1 MEIITYQDKYKD
13 AVIEL
18 ISEIKEKEFGNP
30 RKNRPDLLNIK
41 EFYQK
46 TGRGNFWIA
55 LENDKLV
62 GTIGLYELS
71 PDVGYFVRL
80 YVDKSYRRRGI
91 GSKLFLT
98 LIEFA
103 KKNNY
108 KKIFLTTSS
117 YQEAANKFYIKM
129 GFKRVYSPPKEL
141 PHTPT
146 DDIFYEIY
154 F

>member
-1 MEIITYQDKYKD
+1 MEIITYQDKYKE
-13 AVIEL
+13 AVREL
-18 ISEIKEKEFGNP
+18 IFEIKEKEFGQP
-30 RKNRPDLLNIK
+30 SKSRPDLANIK

-55 LENDKLV
+55 LEDDKLV

-71 PDVGYFVRL
+71 PDIGYFVRF
-80 YVDKSYRRRGI
+80 YIDKNYRRKGI
-91 GSKLFLT
+91 CSKLFFT

-108 KKIFLTTSS
+108 KKIILTTSS
-117 YQEAANKFYIKM
+117 DQEAAIKFYDKM
-129 GFKRVYSPPKEL
+129 GLTRVCSPPKEL

-146 DDIFYEIY
+146 DDVFYEIY